1 MSSSGIRG
9 IRRKKSSLGEVKV
22 AVVGAPG
29 VGKSALIVRFLTRRY
44 IGEYDHQNENRYK
57 HEMMVDSEPVLY
69 EILDSCPKTGNELVS
84 AETVQWADG
93 FLLVYSITDRQSF
106 NYIKRVKQQ
115 LTETRSSNTL
125 TVASPHGLSA
135 SGSAGNL
142 HSGGGGGSNNNGG
155 FSFSRD
161 NSSSSSSPSTSIVL
175 VANKAD
181 LVHLRQVS
189 QEEGETLAKDL
200 DCSFAEV
207 AASEQVTQVA
217 EVFHEVCR
225 EVQTARRKTKQ
236 SLLDRVLGNKAAAGL
251 RVYARGKSD
260 SALPKESN

>member
-1 MSSSGIRG
+1 MNASPNWENRDFVSVFKFGPIPSRKSGGWNLRSGIKRDVILRAASSSAFYH
-9 IRRKKSSLGEVKV
+9 L
-22 AVVGAPG
+22 
-29 VGKSALIVRFLTRRY
+29 
-44 IGEYDHQNENRYK
+44 Q
-57 HEMMVDSEPVLY
+57 
-69 EILDSCPKTGNELVS
+69 TGNELVS